1 MSTVLIVDDDP
12 EIREALTD
20 ALEGRGYDVLVASH
34 GREALDLLRNSP
46 TVPCLI
52 VLDLMMPNMD
62 GFEFIS
68 EQKLD
73 PKIADIP
80 VVIITAGQHPKGPK
94 VVEAVDVL
102 HKPFARERLMKVVQE
117 HCG

>member
-20 ALEGRGYDVLVASH
+20 ALEGRGYAVAVASH
-34 GREALDLLRNSP
+34 GREALDLVRSP
-46 TVPCLI
+46 PAPCLI

-62 GFEFIS
+62 GYEFIS
-68 EQKLD
+68 EQKRD

-80 VVIITAGQHPKGPK
+80 VVIITAGQHPKGTK

-117 HCG
+117 YCG